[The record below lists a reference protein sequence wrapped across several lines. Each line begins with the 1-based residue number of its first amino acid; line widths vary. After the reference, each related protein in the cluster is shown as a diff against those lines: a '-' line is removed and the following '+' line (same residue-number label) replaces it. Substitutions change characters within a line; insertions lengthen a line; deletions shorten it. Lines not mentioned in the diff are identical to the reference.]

1 MKIRLSVKGVA
12 PLYKLLGK
20 KNDIDI
26 TFPGNTLR
34 DLVNE
39 LIKKFGNGVKKAIL
53 DDKEEIDMEI
63 RVSLNQIGFLSY
75 GERMNTPIN
84 ERDTVY
90 IMGVG

>member
-1 MKIRLSVKGVA
+1 MNVHLSVKGVA

-20 KNDIDI
+20 KNDLDI
-26 TFPGNTLR
+26 TFPGNTVQ

-39 LIKKFGNGVKKAIL
+39 LIKKYGNGVKKALL
-53 DDKEEIDMEI
+53 DDKEEIDMEL

-75 GERMNTPIN
+75 GERMNKTIN

>member
-1 MKIRLSVKGVA
+1 MNVRLSVKGVA

-20 KNDIDI
+20 KTDIDF

-39 LIKKFGNGVKKAIL
+39 LIKKYGNGVKKAIL
-53 DDKEEIDMEI
+53 DEKDEIDMEL
-63 RVSLNQIGFLSY
+63 RVSLNQRGFLSY
-75 GERMNTPIN
+75 GERMNNPIN
-84 ERDTVY
+84 ERDTIY

>member
-1 MKIRLSVKGVA
+1 MKIHLSIKGVA

-20 KNDIDI
+20 KNDIDF
-26 TFPGNTLR
+26 TFPGNTLQ

-53 DDKEEIDMEI
+53 DDKEEIDMEL
-63 RVSLNQIGFLSY
+63 RVSVNQIGFLSY
-75 GERMNTPIN
+75 GERMNASLN
-84 ERDTVY
+84 ESDTIY

>member
-1 MKIRLSVKGVA
+1 MKIHLSVKGVA

-26 TFPGNTLR
+26 TFPGNTLQ

-63 RVSLNQIGFLSY
+63 RVSVNQIGFLSY
-75 GERMNTPIN
+75 GERMSASLN
-84 ERDTVY
+84 ESDTIY

>member
-1 MKIRLSVKGVA
+1 MNVHISVKGVA
-12 PLYKLLGK
+12 PLYKILGK
-20 KNDIDI
+20 KTDIDF
-26 TFPGNTLR
+26 TFPGNTVQ

-39 LIKKFGNGVKKAIL
+39 LIKKYGSGVKKAIL

-75 GERMNTPIN
+75 GERMNKPIK

>member
-1 MKIRLSVKGVA
+1 MKIHLAVKGVA

-26 TFPGNTLR
+26 TFSGNTLQ
-34 DLVNE
+34 DLINE

-63 RVSLNQIGFLSY
+63 RVSVNQIGFLSY
-75 GERMNTPIN
+75 GERMEASLKENDKI
-84 ERDTVY
+84 Y

>member
-1 MKIRLSVKGVA
+1 MKIHLSVKGVA

-26 TFPGNTLR
+26 IFPGNTLQ
-34 DLVNE
+34 DMVNE
-39 LIKKFGNGVKKAIL
+39 LIKKFGSGVKKAIL

-63 RVSLNQIGFLSY
+63 RVSVNQIGFLSY
-75 GERMNTPIN
+75 GERMNASLS
-84 ERDTVY
+84 ESDTIY

>member
-1 MKIRLSVKGVA
+1 MKVHLSVKGVA

-26 TFPGNTLR
+26 SFPGNTLQ

-39 LIKKFGNGVKKAIL
+39 LIRKFGNGIKKAIF
-53 DDKEEIDMEI
+53 DDKNEIDMEL
-63 RVSLNQIGFLSY
+63 RVSVNQIGFLPY
-75 GERMNTPIN
+75 GKRMDTSLN
-84 ERDTVY
+84 ESDTIY

>member
-1 MKIRLSVKGVA
+1 MKVHLSVKGVA

-26 TFPGNTLR
+26 AFSGNTLR

-39 LIKKFGNGVKKAIL
+39 LINKFGNGVKKAIF
-53 DDKEEIDMEI
+53 DDKDEIDMEL
-63 RVSLNQIGFLSY
+63 RVSINQIGFLSY
-75 GERMNTPIN
+75 GERMNASLN
-84 ERDTVY
+84 ESDTIY

>member
-1 MKIRLSVKGVA
+1 MKVHLSVKGVA

-26 TFPGNTLR
+26 TFPGNTLQ
-34 DLVNE
+34 DLINE
-39 LIKKFGNGVKKAIL
+39 LIRKFGNSIKKAIL

-63 RVSLNQIGFLSY
+63 RVSVNQIGFLSY
-75 GERMNTPIN
+75 GERMKASLN
-84 ERDTVY
+84 ENDKIY

>member
-1 MKIRLSVKGVA
+1 MEIHLSVKGVA

-26 TFPGNTLR
+26 TFPGNTLQ
-34 DLVNE
+34 DLINE
-39 LIKKFGNGVKKAIL
+39 LINKFGNGVKKAIL

-63 RVSLNQIGFLSY
+63 RVSVNQIGFLSY
-75 GERMNTPIN
+75 GKRMNASLK
-84 ERDTVY
+84 ESDTIY